1 MQPRWHRQQMRSC
14 TWSLD
19 SVLQSPQVTGP
30 GPPGG
35 GSGETVRGGPGTEL
49 GVPSGSTCGNLV
61 NSCRRRS
68 ELPEGL
74 FPVVRGGRPLF
85 PWWRTGQTD
94 KKIVPRGRAVG
105 CLGAGPAWHVAREP
119 GDGLARP
126 WSVRLTVSSVQH
138 IGWTCVS
145 LMKRPPDCSFSPLA
159 PRRAAT
165 LLLTAFPVPRSPSR
179 DPLSTAR
186 STARLCFVTLH
197 PFLPALGHNA
207 TLLREV
213 TGRTPWRGGW
223 QAWPCPG
230 LRLGT
235 GLQPL
240 SGGRQGPGVVGFA
253 GSLYIG

>member
-85 PWWRTGQTD
+85 PWWRAGQTD
-94 KKIVPRGRAVG
+94 KIVPRGRAVG
-105 CLGAGPAWHVAREP
+105 RLGAGPAWHVAREP

-126 WSVRLTVSSVQH
+126 WSVRLKASFLKFFYFISF
-138 IGWTCVS
+138 TC
-145 LMKRPPDCSFSPLA
+145 
-159 PRRAAT
+159 
-165 LLLTAFPVPRSPSR
+165 TAH
-179 DPLSTAR
+179 
-186 STARLCFVTLH
+186 RLDMCVVNET
-197 PFLPALGHNA
+197 
-207 TLLREV
+207 
-213 TGRTPWRGGW
+213 TP
-223 QAWPCPG
+223 
-230 LRLGT
+230 
-235 GLQPL
+235 
-240 SGGRQGPGVVGFA
+240 
-253 GSLYIG
+253 